1 MTPCRPRPL
10 NRRSSNLHLPL
21 PPFVGRLYAPRE
33 VQERRPG
40 LLIIGGSGGGMPW
53 ERARAAATAGVP
65 SVAIAY
71 FKAPGLPGSLKAIS
85 LEYFR
90 DALEWLSG
98 LQGVDPNRLVVMGIS
113 RGSEAAL
120 LTGVHFS
127 GQVAAVVALAPGNVV
142 LGSWPPGGPAWTL
155 NGSPL
160 RFVRVSD
167 LTPRSEMRSSPSRA
181 SRPRSHSSVPGATKS
196 GLRWQWRALLR
207 TGVGAAGR
215 QHQDDLLLEYT
226 LAGHDVGAVAPGGG
240 GTAAPSRTSEDN
252 PRTDDA
258 WPRLLQFIRAV
269 PSRGS
274 RD

>member
-1 MTPCRPRPL
+1 MGLGAEC
-10 NRRSSNLHLPL
+10 
-21 PPFVGRLYAPRE
+21 
-33 VQERRPG
+33 PG
-40 LLIIGGSGGGMPW
+40 SV
-53 ERARAAATAGVP
+53 RAAATAGVP

-160 RFVRVSD
+160 RFVSRFGPHSQIRDALIPVESIKAPVALVGAGRD
-167 LTPRSEMRSSPSRA
+167 QVWPSLAMARALADRRRGRGSPAPGRSSPRVPVG
-181 SRPRSHSSVPGATKS
+181 RP
-196 GLRWQWRALLR
+196 
-207 TGVGAAGR
+207 
-215 QHQDDLLLEYT
+215 
-226 LAGHDVGAVAPGGG
+226 
-240 GTAAPSRTSEDN
+240 
-252 PRTDDA
+252 
-258 WPRLLQFIRAV
+258 
-269 PSRGS
+269 
-274 RD
+274 